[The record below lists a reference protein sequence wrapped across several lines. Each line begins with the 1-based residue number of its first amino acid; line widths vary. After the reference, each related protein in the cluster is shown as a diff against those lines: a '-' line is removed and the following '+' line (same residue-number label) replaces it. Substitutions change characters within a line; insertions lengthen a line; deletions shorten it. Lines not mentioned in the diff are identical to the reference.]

1 MAVGVSSEQD
11 DRRRGVRRT
20 VAVLTTIAVL
30 LYGLFFVRALLL
42 S

>member
-1 MAVGVSSEQD
+1 MAVEMGSDHD

-20 VAVLTTIAVL
+20 VAALTTIAVL
-30 LYGLFFVRALLL
+30 LYGLFFIRALLL